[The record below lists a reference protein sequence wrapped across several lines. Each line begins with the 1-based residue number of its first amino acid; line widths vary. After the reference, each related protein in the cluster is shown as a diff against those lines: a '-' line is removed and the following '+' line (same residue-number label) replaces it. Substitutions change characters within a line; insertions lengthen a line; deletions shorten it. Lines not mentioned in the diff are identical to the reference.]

1 MTPSSTALPLD
12 ALSQKRDCCRA
23 LIKLANQQHALIL
36 SGDLGALMEVL
47 ATKQRVMG
55 RMEEVQRRL
64 VSFREGPQS
73 WRDRLD
79 SEVEGQCQGVLE
91 ETEQLLADLL
101 GIEKQC
107 EQKLICLREEAVEQL
122 RQTDA
127 GRQLNRAYLRE
138 MAPSTNRLVDL
149 ETE

>member
-1 MTPSSTALPLD
+1 
-12 ALSQKRDCCRA
+12 
-23 LIKLANQQHALIL
+23 
-36 SGDLGALMEVL
+36 MEVL

-73 WRDRLD
+73 WRDRLGP
-79 SEVEGQCQGVLE
+79 EGTQLCQSVLE

-101 GIEKQC
+101 EIEKQC
-107 EQKLICLREEAVEQL
+107 EQKLICLREAAVEQL

-138 MAPSTNRLVDL
+138 TAPTTNRLVDL